1 MQEFKDSFACDYDKI
16 PKLSIDLVEHR
27 LPIQERRKLI
37 KQVPRRFVPNLMEVI
52 KAEIERL
59 LNVKFIQTTGMLNG
73 SLM

>member
-1 MQEFKDSFACDYDKI
+1 M
-16 PKLSIDLVEHR
+16 PRLNRDLVEHR